1 MPEYFLILLGIFF
14 LTLILQ
20 KHFKIKIYKNLKH
33 LLIFNIINIFL
44 ATIWDQIAIQRGHW
58 SFNPDYLLGLKV
70 GYMPVE
76 EFLFVLVLS
85 YFALVL
91 FKIIEKK
98 I

>member
-1 MPEYFLILLGIFF
+1 MPEYFLILVGIFIITVF
-14 LTLILQ
+14 IQ
-20 KHFKIKIYKNLKH
+20 KYFQIRIYKNLKH
-33 LLIFNIINIFL
+33 LLFFNIINLFL

-58 SFNPDYLLGLKV
+58 TFSPNYLLGIKI

-85 YFALVL
+85 YFALVF

-98 I
+98 V